1 MINNGYPWRLISC
14 LPTKTII
21 RCGCMLTAEVAI
33 MEARI
38 ARAINRL
45 SEDGMDLLSGSDD
58 LMGEY
63 FDCDDPEGKVLRPS
77 IIIITIIIK

>member
-1 MINNGYPWRLISC
+1 
-14 LPTKTII
+14 
-21 RCGCMLTAEVAI
+21 MLSAEVAI

-45 SEDGMDLLSGSDD
+45 SEDGTDLLSGSNDVAGILD
-58 LMGEY
+58 LMEEY

-77 IIIITIIIK
+77 IIIIIIIK